1 MFFVVSVLWLES
13 VRTKNKTVRTKNET
27 VRTKNKTVRT
37 KNHAYKKPCVQ
48 KAKRCVQNARFET
61 VRFVK
66 TVRFPSPCGGKDHRR
81 PAMLRSEPASGAAV
95 AVSLKPTVKPPLGG
109 GPATMCIQPLPPPA
123 RRSASTCA
131 RNPVWGLH
139 REIP

>member
-1 MFFVVSVLWLES
+1 MFLVVSVLWLET
-13 VRTKNKTVRTKNET
+13 VRTKNETVRTKNET

-66 TVRFPSPCGGKDHRR
+66 TVRFPSPCASAERGHR
-81 PAMLRSEPASGAAV
+81 SS
-95 AVSLKPTVKPPLGG
+95 
-109 GPATMCIQPLPPPA
+109 I
-123 RRSASTCA
+123 
-131 RNPVWGLH
+131 
-139 REIP
+139 

>member
-1 MFFVVSVLWLES
+1 MFLVVSVLWLES

-27 VRTKNKTVRT
+27 VRTNNKTVRT

-66 TVRFPSPCGGKDHRR
+66 TVRFPSPCGGWAQEVDHG
-81 PAMLRSEPASGAAV
+81 GAGAHLLLVVTKFSAV
-95 AVSLKPTVKPPLGG
+95 VALQGVATTYHGALKV
-109 GPATMCIQPLPPPA
+109 
-123 RRSASTCA
+123 
-131 RNPVWGLH
+131 
-139 REIP
+139 